1 MQLYSVISA
10 KEINQ
15 PGRLELVIDAEIDG
29 VRDNYGYGYDPNDA
43 NGLAPAIKAYLDEHP
58 ITPDPYTP
66 PSE

>member
-10 KEINQ
+10 KEITQ
-15 PGRLELVIDAEIDG
+15 PGRLELVIDAEIGG
-29 VRDNYGYGYDPNDA
+29 VRDHYPYGFDPDDPY
-43 NGLAPAIKAYLDEHP
+43 GLAPAIKAYLDEHP